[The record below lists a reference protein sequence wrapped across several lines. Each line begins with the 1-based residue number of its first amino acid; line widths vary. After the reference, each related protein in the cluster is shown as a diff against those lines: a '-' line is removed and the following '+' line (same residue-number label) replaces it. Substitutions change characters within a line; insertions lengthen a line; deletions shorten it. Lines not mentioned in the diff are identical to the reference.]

1 MPLDSSFMNF
11 YFYHYRHF
19 RIHVIPLELKLVN
32 SSSIGI
38 QQGLRMAHITSKN
51 LGSKTN
57 GQRALTFFN
66 ITRGP
71 EGGLIYM
78 NDAPASVFGQVDIHL
93 FLHYLINQ
101 GAQFFTSLK
110 AYLLSRHLS
119 IERAVVFHLASALI
133 EHFLEG
139 NAPLSGLVNQLRRDD
154 L

>member
-1 MPLDSSFMNF
+1 MAGNCLTSYFHFKSKPTVPLDSSFMNF

-78 NDAPASVFGQVDIHL
+78 NDAPASVFGQVNIHL

-119 IERAVVFHLASALI
+119 IERAVVFHLASKCLNRT
-133 EHFLEG
+133 F
-139 NAPLSGLVNQLRRDD
+139 S
-154 L
+154 

>member
-1 MPLDSSFMNF
+1 
-11 YFYHYRHF
+11 
-19 RIHVIPLELKLVN
+19 
-32 SSSIGI
+32 
-38 QQGLRMAHITSKN
+38 MAHITSKN

-119 IERAVVFHLASALI
+119 IERAVVFHLVSALI
-133 EHFLEG
+133 EDFHEKSARSVKIL
-139 NAPLSGLVNQLRRDD
+139 LS
-154 L
+154 

>member
-1 MPLDSSFMNF
+1 MPLDCSFMNF

-78 NDAPASVFGQVDIHL
+78 NDAPASVFGQVNIYL
-93 FLHYLINQ
+93 FLHFLINQ

-119 IERAVVFHLASALI
+119 IERAVVFHLASTLK
-133 EHFLEG
+133 EQFLEG